1 MYMYMYVYE
10 CKPADYITNYK
21 MIRHSYMNNINN
33 IVEVTLFN
41 KQFIT
46 DDCFIT
52 VGCFFVVHNQHLC
65 FVMQQ
70 YCYSSIINH

>member
-1 MYMYMYVYE
+1 MDIVIASR
-10 CKPADYITNYK
+10 KPADYITKYK

-33 IVEVTLFN
+33 IVEVTLRN

-52 VGCFFVVHNQHLC
+52 VGCFLR
-65 FVMQQ
+65 
-70 YCYSSIINH
+70 YTINICVL